1 MISDPA
7 CHKHTKLN
15 YIMPHTQH
23 SIHTY
28 TKLNY
33 KNHILSHTQNDTWY
47 FLSTSE
53 AHAISSGFVGQGS
66 AVNPQF
72 RLPSFHMTY
81 LPLSFSRNL
90 NVSLNMDC
98 AGRVNREL
106 NTVMQQ
112 STATEY
118 CTEYCNTELLQH
130 TTAAHVETCANNLR
144 GNYHKTLLQHTT
156 AALQQQTIATHYC
169 STHQDLRHQPARVHE
184 YFFLVIWVLKL
195 LLLAWLAAI
204 SHRTV
209 FGHLYIHT
217 YMNIY
222 IYVYMYIYIYI
233 YNMYTYIHIYMYIY
247 REREI

>member
-118 CTEYCNTELLQH
+118 CNRVLHRVLQH
-130 TTAAHVETCANNLR
+130 RTA
-144 GNYHKTLLQHTT
+144 
-156 AALQQQTIATHYC
+156 ATHYC
-169 STHQDLRHQPARVHE
+169 STCRNMRQQ
-184 YFFLVIWVLKL
+184 
-195 LLLAWLAAI
+195 LAWELPQNTTAA
-204 SHRTV
+204 H
-209 FGHLYIHT
+209 
-217 YMNIY
+217 
-222 IYVYMYIYIYI
+222 
-233 YNMYTYIHIYMYIY
+233 Y
-247 REREI
+247 RSTAAANYCNTLL